1 MGTWEPGRKGDK
13 GKSNR
18 GQGGC
23 GEEEEKIEKCPL
35 AFIHSGV
42 YPSFRLVGI
51 ISITKQINQLIKDI
65 VPTKYVILPT
75 RYY

>member
-18 GQGGC
+18 GQGG

-35 AFIHSGV
+35 AFIHSGGFSELPARR
-42 YPSFRLVGI
+42 YNQYYEANQP
-51 ISITKQINQLIKDI
+51 IN
-65 VPTKYVILPT
+65 
-75 RYY
+75 